1 MQHSL
6 AELSTVVVS
15 CAVLS
20 WFTLL
25 AKQPLIIAY
34 VLCGILA
41 GPSVFGL
48 VQNIDSLGELSSIGI
63 TLLLFLA
70 GLVTQPKKLF
80 PVFRKTLLVNMASS
94 GFCFGLVSL
103 FAILWG
109 LPSREAL
116 LVGVSLMFSST
127 LLAVKLLP
135 TTTLHQQRMG
145 MLLMAVLVVEDVV
158 AVFVIMF
165 LQGTL
170 GDLRPLTLAWVFLK
184 GIAIL
189 VIAFGLEQFLI
200 RKVIFKF
207 QRYEETLYLTA
218 LAWCL
223 GIAKLSSS
231 FGFSAEIGAF
241 IAGLAMARSPIALFI
256 ADRLRH
262 FRDFFLVLFFFVLGA
277 RADIVGMRQMLLPA
291 LLLAAAILALKPL
304 VIRQAFRGI
313 GEPEKIA
320 HQSGFRM
327 GQTGEFAMIISV
339 FALGTHMM
347 SAQSYNL
354 VQLTT
359 LTTLKSKHDLIGEI
373 IGLLQSPAKNVISG
387 LNAGGKLA
395 GLVQA
400 LEARAATAQA

>member
-1 MQHSL
+1 M

-25 AKQPLIIAY
+25 AKQPLILAY

-41 GPSVFGL
+41 GPSV
-48 VQNIDSLGELSSIGI
+48 LGMVHNVDNLGDLSSIGI

-70 GLVTQPKKLF
+70 GLVTQPKKLL
-80 PVFRKTLLVNMASS
+80 PIFRKTLWVNLGAS
-94 GFCFGLVSL
+94 GFSFALVSI
-103 FAILWG
+103 FAFAWG
-109 LPSREAL
+109 LPSHEAL
-116 LVGVSLMFSST
+116 IVGVSLMFSST

-135 TTTLHQQRMG
+135 TTALHQQRMG

-170 GDLRPLTLAWVFLK
+170 GDLRPLTLGLVFVK
-184 GIAIL
+184 GLAIL
-189 VIAFGLEQFLI
+189 AIAFLLEQFLI

-207 QRYEETLYLTA
+207 QRFEETLYLTA

-223 GIAKLSSS
+223 GIAKLSAML
-231 FGFSAEIGAF
+231 GFSAEIGAF
-241 IAGLAMARSPIALFI
+241 LAGLAMARSPIALYI

-277 RADIVGMRQMLLPA
+277 RADIMGMRHMLLPA
-291 LLLAAAILALKPL
+291 MLLAVLILALKPL
-304 VIRQAFRGI
+304 VIRQMFRWI

-320 HQSGFRM
+320 HQSGYRM

-339 FALGTHMM
+339 FALGTQMI
-347 SAQSYNL
+347 SAESYNL

-359 LTTLKSKHDLIGEI
+359 LTTLLISSI
-373 IGLLQSPAKNVISG
+373 IIVKRFPTPLGTEEELK
-387 LNAGGKLA
+387 
-395 GLVQA
+395 
-400 LEARAATAQA
+400 RD